1 MFELFHSCF
10 EILGGGLHRCLMSSY
25 KNLARGLHRCLMSS
39 YKNLALRTDEEIK
52 VHNCYDFKS
61 SE

>member
-25 KNLARGLHRCLMSS
+25 KNLAQGLHQCLMSS
-39 YKNLALRTDEEIK
+39 YKNLALRTDER
-52 VHNCYDFKS
+52 DQS
-61 SE
+61 A